1 MPVTQSAHLPV
12 GPFGAEP
19 AAPALAGKAPPD
31 ALAAA
36 PVIAR
41 AALSSVLL
49 LWVAG
54 PAAAIAPVPVHHHS
68 CPAKHAQQQ
77 SAAAIPAKP
86 VARPAT
92 ALGNGN
98 GGSSGGSGFGHWLRI
113 TSDVMP

>member
-1 MPVTQSAHLPV
+1 MTGRSCSSARSSSKPGGTRGRIGKEISGARAEDWMPVTQSADLPV

-54 PAAAIAPVPVHHHS
+54 PAAAIAPVPAHHHS

-77 SAAAIPAKP
+77 S
-86 VARPAT
+86 
-92 ALGNGN
+92 
-98 GGSSGGSGFGHWLRI
+98 
-113 TSDVMP
+113 